1 MNYGL
6 PYKGSKNKIAEE
18 IVGLLPAAECLVD
31 VFAGGCAV
39 SHAALLSGKYSR
51 VIANDINA
59 KFPKLFK
66 DAISGN
72 LPDGYDRYVSRE
84 EFDAVKDEDAAAA
97 CVWSFGNNCQD
108 YLWNEDTAGAKS
120 LAFRLVMSDSRAE
133 RARLY
138 REFIKYLQGKR
149 AELKLRREKLDKTKL
164 SIRDTKEKLRGILR
178 AALKESGLTA
188 AAVDKHLGTNGMAGH
203 YFGASQWEFPT
214 REAYGK
220 LREILPL
227 PEIDFFKDDLER
239 LESLESLER
248 LERLKSL
255 ESLESLDRLESLESL
270 RAPARGLEVSGVDYR
285 LLDIPRGAV
294 VYCDPPYL
302 GANRYNKEDFDNGAF
317 WDWCRETSKTHL
329 MAVSEYTA
337 PDDFVSFWSKNK
349 TCVLCGGK
357 PKQTV
362 ERLFVHESQVER
374 WKQSIPQPELLT
386 A

>member
-18 IVGLLPAAECLVD
+18 IIGLLPAAECLVD

-66 DAISGN
+66 DAISGA
-72 LPDGYDRYVSRE
+72 LPNGYDRYVSRE

-97 CVWSFGNNCQD
+97 CIWSFGNNCQH
-108 YLWNEDTAGAKS
+108 YLWNKDTAGAKS
-120 LAFRLVMSDSRAE
+120 LAFRLIMSDSRDE

-138 REFIKYLQGKR
+138 RELIKYLQNKR
-149 AELKLRREKLDKTKL
+149 AELKLQREKFDETKL

-203 YFGASQWEFPT
+203 YFGASQWGFPT

-220 LREILPL
+220 MREILPL
-227 PEIDFFKDDLER
+227 PEIDFFKDDLE
-239 LESLESLER
+239 SLE
-248 LERLKSL
+248 
-255 ESLESLDRLESLESL
+255 RLESLESL

-302 GANRYNKEDFDNGAF
+302 GAGGYNKEDFDNGAF

-357 PKQTV
+357 PKQIV

-374 WKQSIPQPELLT
+374 WKQSTPQPELLT